1 MHLWF
6 LYRLAPIYQNKAYKF
21 FYLTC
26 SKIEHIAQDILP
38 NRLLFL
44 KHQFVPAILKN
55 PNSAEHKTTLNRSFK
70 LTAIIL
76 QKALPLTLNVI

>member
-1 MHLWF
+1 M
-6 LYRLAPIYQNKAYKF
+6 
-21 FYLTC
+21 
-26 SKIEHIAQDILP
+26 AQDILS

-55 PNSAEHKTTLNRSFK
+55 PNSAKHKTTPNRSFK
-70 LTAIIL
+70 LTVIIL